1 MLSKTSHR
9 EKDKYYITFIWNLKT
24 SRNIETEIS
33 LWLAEIEGENF
44 QKVQTFSYK
53 FQLTIL
59 YYILEICYET
69 KP

>member
-9 EKDKYYITFIWNLKT
+9 EEDKYYITFIWNLKT

-33 LWLAEIEGENF
+33 LWLPEIEGESF

-59 YYILEICYET
+59 YCILEIC
-69 KP
+69 